1 LPFQLQ
7 QLVNSHTELWPLD
20 CDLSTFQLEL
30 TVTVSPKS
38 SAIVQPL
45 IWLLPLLVTAIS
57 AWKLLPQPLVAVTA
71 QVTSPPPDELLE
83 LLLEDELEEL
93 LEDELELLLEFEELL
108 DEELLE
114 LEELLEDE
122 LELDDELELLSPLQ
136 VGRLKLPSC
145 VPWIPKVVL

>member
-1 LPFQLQ
+1 M
-7 QLVNSHTELWPLD
+7 
-20 CDLSTFQLEL
+20 
-30 TVTVSPKS
+30 TVSPKS

-71 QVTSPPPDELLE
+71 QVTSPPPDELE
-83 LLLEDELEEL
+83 ELLEDELEEL